1 MKKLLDFFI
10 KTGKLKKMPRRGW
23 VLRKI
28 KNPETIAGH
37 TFRTAL
43 MAWILG
49 KKRKLNVERL
59 LKMALIH
66 DLCEVYAG
74 DTTPYDSLLPKDE
87 KELEEVLKR
96 LPRFSKKKKKKLAE
110 QKYQKEEEALRRLI
124 SELPPELKKEIKNL
138 WTDYEKGLTPEGR
151 FFNQADRLE
160 NLLQAMEY
168 WKEQKRGPQKPWWE
182 WARES
187 FDDPILLEFVN
198 EINKEYHQKEE
209 QKG

>member
-1 MKKLLDFFI
+1 MENILNFFI

-28 KNPETIAGH
+28 DNPESIAGH

-43 MAWILG
+43 MAWVLG
-49 KKRKLNVERL
+49 NKKGLNTERL

-74 DTTPYDSLLPKDE
+74 DTTPYDSILPDNE
-87 KELEEVLKR
+87 KKLQKILKR
-96 LPRFSKKKKKKLAE
+96 LPRFSEKKKKELAE
-110 QKYQKEEEALRRLI
+110 QKYQKEEKALKELILDLPSGLRR
-124 SELPPELKKEIKNL
+124 EVKNL
-138 WTDYEKGLTPEGR
+138 WLDYEKGLTPEGR

-168 WKEQKRGPQKPWWE
+168 WEEQRKGPQKPWWE

-187 FDDPILLEFVN
+187 FDDPVLLQFVE
-198 EINKEYHQKEE
+198 EIDKRYRQQEKS
-209 QKG
+209 KD